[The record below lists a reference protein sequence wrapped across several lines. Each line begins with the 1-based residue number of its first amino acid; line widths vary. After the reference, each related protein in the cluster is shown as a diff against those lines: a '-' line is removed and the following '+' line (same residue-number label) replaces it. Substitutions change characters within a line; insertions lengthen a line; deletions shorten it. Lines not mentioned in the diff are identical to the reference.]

1 MKIVAMP
8 REAEPITRIGAVSGK
23 GVVLDKDSA
32 KGSMA
37 STPDAPDAPLTAAQ
51 QSLPEQ
57 WRRYQVDLVQRSIL
71 FMDALRERADNMLAH
86 EAAGM
91 PPLLSFAHEVVLD
104 ARQFAVPVNYALLRI
119 IPSKDDPPTIVSLDN
134 RPVMVVDPRAGHGP
148 GIGGF
153 KRDSEVGMAL
163 DAGRAVYFVVFFP
176 EPRPDQTLAD
186 VHHALRRFV
195 AKVCELHDG
204 VAPVLYGN
212 CQGGWAV
219 ALLAADCEGTAGP
232 VVMNGSPLS
241 YWAGASDVNPMRL
254 AGAFLGGAWLSHF
267 TSDLGNGLFDGAWL
281 VQNFES
287 LNPAHSYFTKNY
299 QLFSQIDTE
308 RKRFLDFER
317 WWGGYFFLSREE
329 IKTIVEN
336 LFIGDQLEQGL
347 MRICKHCVADL
358 RRISHPV
365 VIFASSADNIT
376 PPHQALNWIPA
387 VYPTTQALK
396 DAGQRIV
403 YLINEH
409 VGHLGIFV
417 SADVARHEHH
427 AILQELAHI
436 ETLPP
441 GLYQMVIDSTGE
453 ASARPARVHY
463 EERQVEDV
471 HYAYPRQ
478 AFEKVRQISQVN
490 ESVYANWVSPW
501 VRAWANPW
509 GAAMQKWMH
518 PMRVQRYAFAT
529 ALNPMMASLVPCAA
543 WVGANR
549 QPVEPA
555 NVFSTAEAQAAR
567 GVVNVMDKGR
577 HLRDAMGE
585 TLFQMYFCQN
595 VQDL

>member
-1 MKIVAMP
+1 MSATLKP
-8 REAEPITRIGAVSGK
+8 RQSSRLAKASGVDRQAVVVGEAKALTN
-23 GVVLDKDSA
+23 
-32 KGSMA
+32 MA
-37 STPDAPDAPLTAAQ
+37 HAPDALATGEH
-51 QSLPEQ
+51 QSLAEQ
-57 WRRYQVDLVQRSIL
+57 LFRYQIDVVQRSIL
-71 FMDALRERADNMLAH
+71 FMDTLRQRADNMLAH

-91 PPLLSFAHEVVLD
+91 PPLLDFAHEVVLD

-119 IPSKDDPPTIVSLDN
+119 LPSNDDEPTKVSPDH
-134 RPVMVVDPRAGHGP
+134 RPILVVDPRAGHGP

-163 DAGRAVYFVVFFP
+163 TDGRAVYFVVFFP
-176 EPRPDQTLAD
+176 EPRPEQTLAD
-186 VHHALRRFV
+186 VHHTLRRFV
-195 AKVCELHDG
+195 AKVCELHEG
-204 VAPVLYGN
+204 VAPALYGN

-299 QLFSQIDTE
+299 QLFSQVDTE
-308 RKRFLDFER
+308 RERFLDFER
-317 WWGGYFFLSREE
+317 WWSGYYFLSREE

-347 MRICKHCVADL
+347 MRICEHCVADL
-358 RRISHPV
+358 RRIRHPV

-387 VYPTTQALK
+387 VYPSTQALK

-403 YLINEH
+403 YLINRH

-417 SADVARHEHH
+417 SASVARHEHH
-427 AILQELAHI
+427 AILQELERI

-441 GLYQMVIDSTGE
+441 GLYQMVIDSADESEG
-453 ASARPARVHY
+453 ARGAARVHY

-478 AFEKVRQISQVN
+478 AFEKVLQVSEIN
-490 ESVYANWVSPW
+490 ESAYANWVSPW
-501 VRAWANPW
+501 VRTWANPW
-509 GAAMQKWMH
+509 GAAIQKWMH

-529 ALNPMMASLVPCAA
+529 ALNPLTASLAPWAA
-543 WVGANR
+543 WVKDNR
-549 QPVEPA
+549 QPAEPSNA
-555 NVFSTAEAQAAR
+555 FLKAQAQAAK
-567 GVVNVMDKGR
+567 GVADVMDNGR

-585 TLFQMYFCQN
+585 TLFQQYFCQG

>member
-1 MKIVAMP
+1 MKTILKPRKLPATAGTLVA
-8 REAEPITRIGAVSGK
+8 SGK
-23 GVVLDKDSA
+23 GLVVGEDSA
-32 KGSMA
+32 KA
-37 STPDAPDAPLTAAQ
+37 SAASEPEIQ
-51 QSLPEQ
+51 ITGGHQSVAEQ
-57 WRRYQVDLVQRSIL
+57 LFRYQVDVVQRSIL
-71 FMDALRERADNMLAH
+71 FMDVLRQRADNMLSH

-91 PPLLSFAHEVVLD
+91 PPLLDFAHEVVLD

-119 IPSKDDPPTIVSLDN
+119 LPAKEDGPTKVSPDH
-134 RPVMVVDPRAGHGP
+134 RPILVVDPRAGHGP

-163 DAGRAVYFVVFFP
+163 ADGRAVYFVVFFP
-176 EPRPDQTLAD
+176 EPRPQQTLAD
-186 VHHALRRFV
+186 VHHTLRRFV
-195 AKVCELHDG
+195 AKVCEMHDG

-287 LNPAHSYFTKNY
+287 LNPAHAYFTKNY
-299 QLFSQIDTE
+299 QLFSQVDTE
-308 RKRFLDFER
+308 RERFLDFER
-317 WWGGYFFLSREE
+317 WWSGYYFLSREE
-329 IKTIVEN
+329 IKTIVES
-336 LFIGDQLEQGL
+336 LFIGNQLEQGL
-347 MRICKHCVADL
+347 MRICEHCVADL
-358 RRISHPV
+358 RRIRHPV

-403 YLINEH
+403 YLINGH

-417 SADVARHEHH
+417 SASVARHEHH
-427 AILQELAHI
+427 AILQELERI

-441 GLYQMVIDSTGE
+441 GLYQMIIDSPEGAE
-453 ASARPARVHY
+453 GSPSAARVHY

-471 HYAYPRQ
+471 QYAFPRQ
-478 AFEKVRQISQVN
+478 AFEKVRNVSESN
-490 ESVYANWVSPW
+490 EAVYASWVSPW

-509 GAAMQKWMH
+509 GAAIQKWMH

-529 ALNPMMASLVPCAA
+529 ALNPLTASLAPWAA
-543 WVGANR
+543 WVKDNR
-549 QPVEPA
+549 QPAEPSNA
-555 NVFSTAEAQAAR
+555 FLKAQAQAAK
-567 GVVNVMDKGR
+567 GVADVMDNGR

-585 TLFQMYFCQN
+585 TLFQTYFCQD

>member
-1 MKIVAMP
+1 MNTMSRP

-23 GVVLDKDSA
+23 GVVLDEASA
-32 KGSMA
+32 KGSAA
-37 STPDAPDAPLTAAQ
+37 STPDAPSAVMQP
-51 QSLPEQ
+51 SVHGQ
-57 WRRYQVDLVQRSIL
+57 WRRYQVDLVQRSML

-104 ARQFAVPVNYALLRI
+104 ARRFAVPVNYALLRI
-119 IPSKDDPPTIVSLDN
+119 IPSTEDPPTMASCDN
-134 RPVMVVDPRAGHGP
+134 RPVLIVDPRAGHGP

-186 VHHALRRFV
+186 VHHTLRRFV

-204 VAPVLYGN
+204 LAPVLYGN

-254 AGAFLGGAWLSHF
+254 AGAFLGGAWIAHF
-267 TSDLGNGLFDGAWL
+267 TADLGNGLFDGAWL
-281 VQNFES
+281 VHNFES

-347 MRICKHCVADL
+347 MRICEHCVADL

-417 SADVARHEHH
+417 SASVARHEHH

-441 GLYQMVIDSTGE
+441 GLYQMVIDSTDE
-453 ASARPARVHY
+453 TSRRPARVHY
-463 EERQVEDV
+463 EERQVEQV
-471 HYAYPRQ
+471 HYAYPRE
-478 AFEKVRQISQVN
+478 AFEKVRQISEVN
-490 ESVYANWVSPW
+490 ESVYAHWVSPW

-529 ALNPMMASLVPCAA
+529 ALNPFTASLAPWAA
-543 WVGANR
+543 WIADNR

-567 GVVNVMDKGR
+567 GVVDVMDNWR
-577 HLRDAMGE
+577 HMRDAMGE

-595 VQDL
+595 VQNL

>member
-1 MKIVAMP
+1 MKTILKSRKFPTIAGTLVAN
-8 REAEPITRIGAVSGK
+8 GK
-23 GVVLDKDSA
+23 GLVLGEDCAKASA
-32 KGSMA
+32 A
-37 STPDAPDAPLTAAQ
+37 SEPELHVTGGH
-51 QSLPEQ
+51 QSVAEQ
-57 WRRYQVDLVQRSIL
+57 LFRYQVDVVQRSIL
-71 FMDALRERADNMLAH
+71 FLDVMRQRADNMLAH

-91 PPLLSFAHEVVLD
+91 PPLLDFAHEVVLD
-104 ARQFAVPVNYALLRI
+104 ARQFAVSVNYALLRI
-119 IPSKDDPPTIVSLDN
+119 LPSKDDGPTKVSPDH
-134 RPVMVVDPRAGHGP
+134 RPILVVDPRAGHGP

-163 DAGRAVYFVVFFP
+163 ADSRAVYFVVFFP
-176 EPRPDQTLAD
+176 EPRPEQTLAD
-186 VHHALRRFV
+186 VHHTLRRFV

-299 QLFSQIDTE
+299 QLFSQVDTE
-308 RKRFLDFER
+308 RERFLDFER
-317 WWGGYFFLSREE
+317 WWSGYYFLSREE

-336 LFIGDQLEQGL
+336 LFIGNQLEQGL
-347 MRICKHCVADL
+347 MRICEHCVADL
-358 RRISHPV
+358 RRIRQPV

-403 YLINEH
+403 YLINGH

-417 SADVARHEHH
+417 SASVARHEHH
-427 AILQELAHI
+427 AILQELGRL

-441 GLYQMVIDSTGE
+441 GLYQMVIDSADE
-453 ASARPARVHY
+453 AEGSRDATRVHY

-471 HYAYPRQ
+471 HYAYPKQ
-478 AFEKVRQISQVN
+478 AFEKVRQVSEIN
-490 ESVYANWVSPW
+490 ESVYASWVSPW
-501 VRAWANPW
+501 VRAGANPW
-509 GAAMQKWMH
+509 GAAVQKWMH
-518 PMRVQRYAFAT
+518 PMRVQRYALAT
-529 ALNPMMASLVPCAA
+529 ALNPITASLAPWAA
-543 WVGANR
+543 WVKDNR
-549 QPVEPA
+549 QPVEPGNA
-555 NVFSTAEAQAAR
+555 FLKAQAQAANS
-567 GVVNVMDKGR
+567 VADVLDNGR

-585 TLFQMYFCQN
+585 TLFQTYFCQD

>member
-1 MKIVAMP
+1 MNTMSRP
-8 REAEPITRIGAVSGK
+8 REVEPITRIGAVGGK
-23 GVVLDKDSA
+23 GVVLDEASA
-32 KGSMA
+32 KGSIA
-37 STPDAPDAPLTAAQ
+37 STPDAPWTATQ
-51 QSLPEQ
+51 QSLHEQ
-57 WRRYQVDLVQRSIL
+57 WRRYQVDLVQRSML

-119 IPSKDDPPTIVSLDN
+119 IPSSEDPPKIASSDN

-163 DAGRAVYFVVFFP
+163 EAGRAVYFVVFFP

-186 VHHALRRFV
+186 VHHTLRRFV
-195 AKVCELHDG
+195 EKICELHDG

-219 ALLAADCEGTAGP
+219 ALLAADCEGSAGP

-254 AGAFLGGAWLSHF
+254 AGAFLGGAWIAHF
-267 TSDLGNGLFDGAWL
+267 TADLGNGLFDGAWL
-281 VQNFES
+281 VHNFES

-317 WWGGYFFLSREE
+317 WWGGYSFLSREE

-336 LFIGDQLEQGL
+336 LFIGNQLEQGL
-347 MRICKHCVADL
+347 MRICEHCVADL

-365 VIFASSADNIT
+365 VIFASSVDNIT

-417 SADVARHEHH
+417 SASVARHEHH

-441 GLYQMVIDSTGE
+441 GLYQMVIDSTDE
-453 ASARPARVHY
+453 ASRRPARVHY
-463 EERQVEDV
+463 EERQVEQV

-478 AFEKVRQISQVN
+478 AFEKVRQMSEVN
-490 ESVYANWVSPW
+490 ESVYAHWVSPW

-509 GAAMQKWMH
+509 GATMQKWMH

-529 ALNPMMASLVPCAA
+529 ALNPVTASLAPWAA
-543 WVGANR
+543 WIADHR

-567 GVVNVMDKGR
+567 GVVDVIDNWQHM
-577 HLRDAMGE
+577 RDAMGE
-585 TLFQMYFCQN
+585 TLFQMYFGQN

>member
-1 MKIVAMP
+1 MKTILKPRKLPATAGTLVA
-8 REAEPITRIGAVSGK
+8 SGK
-23 GVVLDKDSA
+23 GLVVGEDSA
-32 KGSMA
+32 KA
-37 STPDAPDAPLTAAQ
+37 SAASEPEIQ
-51 QSLPEQ
+51 ITGGHQSVTEQ
-57 WRRYQVDLVQRSIL
+57 LFRYQVDVVQRSIL
-71 FMDALRERADNMLAH
+71 FMDVLRQRADNMLSH

-91 PPLLSFAHEVVLD
+91 PPLLDFAHEVVLD

-119 IPSKDDPPTIVSLDN
+119 LPAKEDGPTKVSPDH
-134 RPVMVVDPRAGHGP
+134 RPILVVDPRAGHGP

-163 DAGRAVYFVVFFP
+163 ADGRAVYFVVFFP
-176 EPRPDQTLAD
+176 EPRPEQTLAD
-186 VHHALRRFV
+186 VHHTLRRFV
-195 AKVCELHDG
+195 AKVCEMHDG

-299 QLFSQIDTE
+299 QLFSQVDTE
-308 RKRFLDFER
+308 RERFLDFER
-317 WWGGYFFLSREE
+317 WWSGYYFLSREE

-336 LFIGDQLEQGL
+336 LFIGNQLEQGL
-347 MRICKHCVADL
+347 MRICEHCVADL
-358 RRISHPV
+358 RRIRQPV

-403 YLINEH
+403 YLINGH
-409 VGHLGIFV
+409 VGHLGSFV
-417 SADVARHEHH
+417 SASVARHEHH
-427 AILQELAHI
+427 AILQELKHI

-441 GLYQMVIDSTGE
+441 GLYQMVIDSADE
-453 ASARPARVHY
+453 AEGSLGAARVHY

-478 AFEKVRQISQVN
+478 AFEKVRQVSQMN
-490 ESVYANWVSPW
+490 ESVYASWVSPW
-501 VRAWANPW
+501 VRAVANPW
-509 GAAMQKWMH
+509 GAALQKWMH

-529 ALNPMMASLVPCAA
+529 ALNPLAASLTPWAA
-543 WVGANR
+543 WANDNR
-549 QPVEPA
+549 QPVDPG
-555 NVFSTAEAQAAR
+555 NVFLKTQAQAAKSLAD
-567 GVVNVMDKGR
+567 VMDNGR

-585 TLFQMYFCQN
+585 TLFQMYFCQE